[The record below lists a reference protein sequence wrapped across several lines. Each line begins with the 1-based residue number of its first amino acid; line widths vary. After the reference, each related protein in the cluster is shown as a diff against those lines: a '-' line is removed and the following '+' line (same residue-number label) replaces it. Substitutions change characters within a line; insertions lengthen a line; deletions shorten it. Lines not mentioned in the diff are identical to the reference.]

1 MTPSG
6 HGPSHLVVDEE
17 HPITTGSQPWRHQR
31 TGRPHTRFRAGKLQG
46 MAKAPSDRHHPS
58 SPLHWQETYPGV
70 QQGHRILIL
79 GSFLESPVQTS
90 PGTWRSHA
98 HQPNDLTGNDDV
110 TDCHDRNHRH
120 VGGPPSVGQHDA
132 DRPSAGDLSGEDDD
146 PSGDGPHRL
155 PRLPGN
161 HGLAGGSNPLTTR
174 PGTGGRLRAGTPRS
188 PAGRARHDRAFA
200 DGAATLRVGAGKTN
214 RHVPMTMINTLIQ
227 TDLLT
232 SSVVVRAR
240 EIRHHF
246 LSCGQPH
253 DIGCHCLWIIPVLH
267 HVALWKAHRE

>member
-1 MTPSG
+1 
-6 HGPSHLVVDEE
+6 
-17 HPITTGSQPWRHQR
+17 
-31 TGRPHTRFRAGKLQG
+31 

-155 PRLPGN
+155 PRRCRELHPTATGQPRLGRRIEPLDDATGHGRTPPGR
-161 HGLAGGSNPLTTR
+161 HAKVTRRSGSPR
-174 PGTGGRLRAGTPRS
+174 QSFRGRRRNAARR
-188 PAGRARHDRAFA
+188 GR
-200 DGAATLRVGAGKTN
+200 KTN

>member
-1 MTPSG
+1 
-6 HGPSHLVVDEE
+6 
-17 HPITTGSQPWRHQR
+17 
-31 TGRPHTRFRAGKLQG
+31 

-155 PRLPGN
+155 PRRCRELHPTATGQPRLGRRIEPLDDATGHGRTPPGR
-161 HGLAGGSNPLTTR
+161 HAKVTRRSGSPRQSFRGRRRNAARRGRKNQQAR
-174 PGTGGRLRAGTPRS
+174 PDDDDQHTDTDRS
-188 PAGRARHDRAFA
+188 PHIFSCRPSPRNPPSF
-200 DGAATLRVGAGKTN
+200 
-214 RHVPMTMINTLIQ
+214 
-227 TDLLT
+227 
-232 SSVVVRAR
+232 SV
-240 EIRHHF
+240 
-246 LSCGQPH
+246 
-253 DIGCHCLWIIPVLH
+253 LWTTT
-267 HVALWKAHRE
+267 